1 MIDLDKAFAAL
12 PPPHSDSGDAGK
24 ARHVW
29 LRARI
34 AAVVDDDSRNARV
47 TRLRMASALIAII
60 AADAIVPMLL
70 VSAAAPLIAILG
82 AFAITHAAASLA
94 LLREGAG

>member
-1 MIDLDKAFAAL
+1 MIDLDQAFSSL
-12 PPPHSDSGDAGK
+12 PPPLSDPGDTAK

-34 AAVVDDDSRNARV
+34 AAIVADDKRSARV
-47 TRLRMASALIAII
+47 MRLRMASALIAII

-70 VSAAAPLIAILG
+70 ASAAAPLIAILG
-82 AFAITHAAASLA
+82 ALAITHAAASLA
-94 LLREGAG
+94 LLRA